1 MTSGFL
7 PYLVLL
13 QGPRTS
19 VEGNELL
26 QKLVNRFQP
35 LQDLNFHPLQQ
46 KSETIQLSVRVGHG
60 YSGQLLIL
68 SVVILSSHYNLAVIV
83 DGVQH
88 LKEVAFAK
96 FFIHCL
102 LIVFGKVA

>member
-13 QGPRTS
+13 QEPRTS
-19 VEGNELL
+19 VEGNEFQ
-26 QKLVNRFQP
+26 QKVVNRFQP
-35 LQDLNFHPLQQ
+35 LQDLNFHPLQLE
-46 KSETIQLSVRVGHG
+46 SETIQLSVRVCHG
-60 YSGQLLIL
+60 YRGQLLIL

-83 DGVQH
+83 NGVQH
-88 LKEVAFAK
+88 LKEVAIAK

-102 LIVFGKVA
+102 LIVFEKVA

>member
-1 MTSGFL
+1 MTSGLF

-26 QKLVNRFQP
+26 QEVVNRFQP
-35 LQDLNFHPLQQ
+35 LQDLNFYPLQPE
-46 KSETIQLSVRVGHG
+46 SEIIQLSVKVGRG
-60 YSGQLLIL
+60 KLLIL
-68 SVVILSSHYNLAVIV
+68 SVVILSRHYNLAVIV

-88 LKEVAFAK
+88 LKELESGLQSSSF
-96 FFIHCL
+96 
-102 LIVFGKVA
+102 IVF